1 MASARAVIEQATRL
15 HLQGNFLYEKTLA
28 SILNPTFFFLIQ
40 QCCVVPIFESHMFLV
55 NIFLFFFF
63 FTFFY
68 ILMGTVTKIF
78 IRLCI
83 LMDYF
88 RTQGTLK
95 ITSRMSKN
103 VRVFKNLQ
111 LQSIFFQVHQ
121 GFLIGKYFFLKRQRL
136 KIHKAAEGD
145 LVNVLF
151 HIAQMSTCSL
161 REISFRWFYFLFF

>member
-95 ITSRMSKN
+95 ITTYLFYE
-103 VRVFKNLQ
+103 FKSLNFPLQ
-111 LQSIFFQVHQ
+111 DFSFFFFQWGSSPAPLPGFQFLHQ
-121 GFLIGKYFFLKRQRL
+121 GLNSGSPQ
-136 KIHKAAEGD
+136 GPW
-145 LVNVLF
+145 
-151 HIAQMSTCSL
+151 Q
-161 REISFRWFYFLFF
+161 